1 MITSGAFDYINILD
15 KAADASWQRE
25 TVITNNIAN
34 ADTPG
39 YKRQDI
45 DFQSV
50 LKKELGR
57 SKYVSLDDKVKEL
70 ELSGLKADVHTEYEN
85 YSYRLDEG
93 NVDIDTEQVELATE
107 QINYQALI
115 TSINSEFTRLQTVL
129 K

>member
-1 MITSGAFDYINILD
+1 MISSSAFDYINVLD

-25 TVITNNIAN
+25 TVIANNLAN

-50 LKKELGR
+50 LKEELGR
-57 SKYVSLDDKVKEL
+57 SKYVSLDKKIQNVDL
-70 ELSGLKADVHTEYEN
+70 GNLKADVRAEYEN
-85 YSYRLDEG
+85 YSYRMDENG
-93 NVDIDTEQVELATE
+93 VDPDTEQVELATE

-115 TSINSEFTRLQTVL
+115 TSINSEFTRLQAVL